1 MKKYYKEFHKLFEGI
16 IIEVCE
22 GEGTEKDPCRLCFYV
37 YDKELKK
44 IGKID
49 NLYEWQQIEKAEKKL
64 KKKGRNET

>member
-49 NLYEWQQIEKAEKKL
+49 NLYE
-64 KKKGRNET
+64 